1 MALADFLANDLAI
14 ALGDPFAVSATAGS
28 TTANVLLDMPG
39 EVIAGGMVLSTDYTV
54 TAKKSDFG
62 TLVSGDSITV
72 DSIAYTVRE
81 NRLIGDGLMVEIAL
95 QKT

>member
-1 MALADFLANDLAI
+1 MALADFLADDLAV
-14 ALGDPFAVSATAGS
+14 ALDDPFAVSATAGS

-54 TAKKSDFG
+54 TAKNSDFG
-62 TLVSGDSITV
+62 SLVSGDSITV
-72 DSIAYTVRE
+72 DSIDYTVRE
-81 NRLIGDGLMVEIAL
+81 TRLVGDGLMVEIAL

>member
-14 ALGDPFAVSATAGS
+14 ELGDPFAVSATAGS